1 MEILQI
7 NNAQFTNFIEDVQKI
22 ISNLSEKAK
31 QEDIAGL
38 EKLIANFRLK
48 TEDFFREERK
58 LNIGVVGQVKAGKS
72 SFLNTLLFDGQEIL
86 PKASTPKTA
95 TLTKMEYAEENVI
108 QIEYYTE
115 DEGSVLEENAGVD
128 LDDEIYTSAREI
140 VSMVRKNGVEPHMYL
155 QRKKEEIHFDTYEDL
170 IAHLNDYVGED
181 GKFTPIVKAVT
192 LFLHKKEF
200 EGLSIVDTPGLNDPI
215 ASRTI
220 RTKEFMEVCDVV
232 FFLSQSGSF
241 LDKSDW
247 ILLSSQ
253 LPQNGVKKLVLIASK
268 YDSGVRDVLRMPTE
282 EDDIFGED
290 ENTADNIPKAGK
302 IIQRKLRRRAKAK
315 VEEFTRDLQARGSS
329 RELIE
334 VISECSEP
342 ILVSS
347 MAYNMSRKNADEYS
361 AEENNVASALK
372 TFSTDLQEDLR
383 RLGNFEA
390 VQKVFD
396 EVVREKEAIL
406 EKRAKGFIPDAEEKL
421 RALLL
426 GYKEKAQKRLDVL
439 SGNDRENLIEQRSVI
454 EGQINNVKADITV
467 VFSELSAKL
476 ESKKAEGVR
485 ELRSA
490 SKDYSSLKE
499 YTGSKTV
506 QEAHTVSDS
515 TWYKPWTWWKTH
527 TEYTTHTEHYSYCV
541 ASDAID
547 NLRKYAMEA
556 TNQIEK
562 VFSEAIQVKEIKRK
576 LLDVVIRNFDMGSEK
591 YDSSLIRIM
600 VEEVVGAIE
609 FPVFHLDFSDAMN
622 GIAGRFTGRLTS
634 AAERTALVQAQAK
647 AISGIYDELS
657 TKLTAKVRE
666 LRESM
671 NAISRNV
678 QDSLLAEMN
687 KEFEMLIQECED
699 KDAEIAAYQAYIEL
713 LGHEMAKR

>member
-22 ISNLSEKAK
+22 ICNLSVKAK

-72 SFLNTLLFDGQEIL
+72 SFLNTLLFEGQEIL

-115 DEGSVLEENAGVD
+115 DEWSVLEENAGVD

-140 VSMVRKNGVEPHMYL
+140 VSMVRRNGVDPHKYL
-155 QRKKEEIHFDTYEDL
+155 QRKTEEIRFDTYEDL

-253 LPQNGVKKLVLIASK
+253 LPQNGVKRLVLIASK
-268 YDSGVRDVLRMPTE
+268 YDSGVRDVLRIPTE

-302 IIQRKLRRRAKAK
+302 IIERKLRRRAKAK
-315 VEEFTRDLQARGSS
+315 VEEFIRDLQARGSS

-347 MAYNMSRKNADEYS
+347 MAYNMSKKSSDDYS

-372 TFSTDLQEDLR
+372 LFSSDLR
-383 RLGNFEA
+383 KDLRQLGNFEA
-390 VQKVFD
+390 VQKIFD

-421 RALLL
+421 RTLLL

-439 SGNDRENLIEQRSVI
+439 SGNDRENLIEQRNVI

-485 ELRSA
+485 ELRAA

-515 TWYKPWTWWKTH
+515 TWYKPWTWGKSH

-556 TNQIEK
+556 TNQVEK
-562 VFSEAIQVKEIKRK
+562 VFTEAIQVKEIKRK

-634 AAERTALVQAQAK
+634 ASERTALVQAQAK

-678 QDSLLAEMN
+678 QDSLLTEMN
-687 KEFEMLIQECED
+687 KEFEMLIQECEN
-699 KDAEIAAYQAYIEL
+699 KDAEIASYQAYIEL
-713 LGHEMAKR
+713 LEHEMAKW